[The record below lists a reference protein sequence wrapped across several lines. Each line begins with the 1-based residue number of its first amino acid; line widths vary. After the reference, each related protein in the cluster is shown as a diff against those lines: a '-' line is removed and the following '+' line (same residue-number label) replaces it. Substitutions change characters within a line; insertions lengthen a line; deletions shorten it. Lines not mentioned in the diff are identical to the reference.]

1 VFVEL
6 IGMLDSP
13 YVRRTAI
20 SLRLLGI
27 PFTHRSMSVF
37 RHFDEFQQIN
47 PLVKAPTL
55 VLDDGCMLTE
65 SGLIIDW
72 AQAQSDRVALMPT
85 NAADRQRALRLT
97 GIALAASEKA
107 VQIVYEDKR
116 DPDKRD
122 EGWIKRVKGQL
133 HAAHDLLERELS
145 GVDGWIFGSEPGQA
159 DVTIAVAWGFTQL
172 VAADVIDAKAYPQLA
187 AFSAR
192 AELHPDF
199 AALPPV

>member
-1 VFVEL
+1 MEL

-20 SLRLLGI
+20 SLRLLGL

-55 VLDDGCMLTE
+55 VLDDGSLLTE

-72 AQAQSDRVALMPT
+72 AQAKSDLPALMPT
-85 NAADRQRALRLT
+85 NGAHHQRALRLT
-97 GIALAASEKA
+97 GIALAASEKS

-116 DPDKRD
+116 SPDKRD
-122 EGWIKRVKGQL
+122 EGWIARVQAQL
-133 HAAHDLLERELS
+133 RAAYDLLERELH
-145 GVDGWIFGSEPGQA
+145 GVDGWLFGNSPTQA
-159 DVTIAVAWGFTQL
+159 DVSIAVAWGFTQL
-172 VAADVIDAKAYPQLA
+172 VAADVIDAKAYPRLA
-187 AFSAR
+187 SFSQR
-192 AELHPDF
+192 AEQHPDF